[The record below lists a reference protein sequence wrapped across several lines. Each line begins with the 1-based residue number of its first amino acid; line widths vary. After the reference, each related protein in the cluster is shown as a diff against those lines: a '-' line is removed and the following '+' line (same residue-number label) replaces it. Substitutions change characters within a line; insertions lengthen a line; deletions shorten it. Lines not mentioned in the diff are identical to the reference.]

1 MSLSVPYAFLLP
13 CSRGL
18 RGRLETAR
26 TSALREREVANRT
39 IVLSFVQMSRLTNAD
54 LRGVIEM
61 LHDLAADRSG
71 EIFPRSVIER
81 LGVLLDAPN
90 AGYCEWKPR
99 KADYYIRTSPE
110 PEWFAEGLPS
120 GSTRTRSAATDSEN
134 LAVPIAVSDV
144 LGKRAAGR
152 VELYQHTL
160 RPFGFTD
167 TGKLFLP
174 PAVPKARS
182 HPGAGDARFFFFDR
196 NHWGLGS
203 RERAL
208 LDLLRPH
215 LTLHREKWR
224 PPPPGLHSLTARER
238 EILEAVSEGETN
250 AQIAKRL
257 WISPY
262 TVRAHLE
269 HIFEKLNVKTRTEA
283 AARLFAAR
291 D

>member
-1 MSLSVPYAFLLP
+1 
-13 CSRGL
+13 
-18 RGRLETAR
+18 
-26 TSALREREVANRT
+26 
-39 IVLSFVQMSRLTNAD
+39 
-54 LRGVIEM
+54 M

-71 EIFPRSVIER
+71 EIFPRPVVER

-99 KADYYIRTSPE
+99 EADYYIRTFPE
-110 PEWFAEGLPS
+110 PDWFGAGLLRWLHQDAIS
-120 GSTRTRSAATDSEN
+120 SHRFRS

-144 LGKRAAGR
+144 LSKRASDR

-160 RPFGFTD
+160 RPFGFAD

-174 PAVPKARS
+174 PAV
-182 HPGAGDARFFFFDR
+182 AGEARFFFFDR
-196 NHWGLGS
+196 DRWGLGS

-224 PPPPGLHSLTARER
+224 PPPPRLQSLTVRER
-238 EILEAVSEGETN
+238 EILEAVSNGETN
-250 AQIAKRL
+250 AQIANRL
-257 WISPY
+257 WISPH

-283 AARLFAAR
+283 AAQLFAAR

>member
-1 MSLSVPYAFLLP
+1 
-13 CSRGL
+13 
-18 RGRLETAR
+18 
-26 TSALREREVANRT
+26 
-39 IVLSFVQMSRLTNAD
+39 
-54 LRGVIEM
+54 M
-61 LHDLAADRSG
+61 LHDLAADRSE
-71 EIFPRSVIER
+71 EIFPRPVIER

-90 AGYCEWKPR
+90 AGYCEWKPGEP
-99 KADYYIRTSPE
+99 DYYIRTLPK
-110 PEWFAEGLPS
+110 PDGYDEGF
-120 GSTRTRSAATDSEN
+120 TRWHHQDAIDNHRLRN
-134 LAVPIAVSDV
+134 VAVPIAVSDV
-144 LGKRAAGR
+144 MSKRASER

-160 RPFGFTD
+160 RTLGFAD

-174 PAVPKARS
+174 PEVPKARS

-196 NHWGLGS
+196 RRWGLAS

-224 PPPPGLHSLTARER
+224 PPRPGLQSLTPRER
-238 EILEAVSEGETN
+238 EILEAVSNGETN

-257 WISPY
+257 WISPH

-283 AARLFAAR
+283 AARLYAAR

>member
-1 MSLSVPYAFLLP
+1 VLVSVS
-13 CSRGL
+13 CG
-18 RGRLETAR
+18 
-26 TSALREREVANRT
+26 NRT
-39 IVLSFVQMSRLTNAD
+39 IVLSCAQVSRLTNAD
-54 LRGVIEM
+54 LQSVIEM
-61 LHDLAADRSG
+61 LHDLGADRSG
-71 EIFPRSVIER
+71 EIFPRPVIER
-81 LGVLLDAPN
+81 LGELLDSPN

-99 KADYYIRTSPE
+99 EADYYIRTFPE
-110 PEWFAEGLPS
+110 PEWFAEGFGRWLHQDAIS
-120 GSTRTRSAATDSEN
+120 CHRFRN
-134 LAVPIAVSDV
+134 LAVPVAVSDV
-144 LGKRAAGR
+144 LSKRASER
-152 VELYQHTL
+152 VEFYQHTL
-160 RPFGFTD
+160 QAFGFTD

-196 NHWGLGS
+196 DRWGLGS

-224 PPPPGLHSLTARER
+224 PPPVGLHSLTARER
-238 EILEAVSEGETN
+238 EILEGVSNGETN
-250 AQIAKRL
+250 KQIAKRL

-283 AARLFAAR
+283 AARLLAAG